1 MCPNCKAA
9 SEHPSHTIY
18 CPTCIYCGARL
29 IKRISNLLHGDKK
42 MLQARMRKVLKDWK
56 EYGHSEDEIRRLVK
70 HGPLTEPEKKRGSK

>member
-1 MCPNCKAA
+1 M
-9 SEHPSHTIY
+9 
-18 CPTCIYCGARL
+18 

-70 HGPLTEPEKKRGSK
+70 HGPLTEPEKKRGKK